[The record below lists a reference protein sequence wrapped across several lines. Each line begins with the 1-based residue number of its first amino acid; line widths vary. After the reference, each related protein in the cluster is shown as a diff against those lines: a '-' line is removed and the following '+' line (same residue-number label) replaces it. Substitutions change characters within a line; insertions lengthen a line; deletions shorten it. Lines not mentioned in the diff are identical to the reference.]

1 MIIRLRHAYSEC
13 VWVLFSFKVTLIGF
27 KVGKVLFPRHIRGK
41 GVRIRGSFC
50 FLLCFGSSWI
60 LDPPPPLD
68 LTHVATLQK
77 LEDVRKAGISPL
89 YIPQSCIP
97 SCYSVQPGKHWQA
110 SFFLFCFF
118 ALNSMEVTKG
128 EDGSAEQAASL
139 FGTRE
144 VESQRSMNENKR
156 STRRKIIIGVCSVA
170 LWQHGGQL

>member
-1 MIIRLRHAYSEC
+1 M
-13 VWVLFSFKVTLIGF
+13 
-27 KVGKVLFPRHIRGK
+27 GKVLFPRHIIGK

-97 SCYSVQPGKHWQA
+97 SCYSVQPGKHRQA
-110 SFFLFCFF
+110 SFFCFVF
-118 ALNSMEVTKG
+118 LRSTAWKWPKERTGRRNRQRLYLGHERWRVRGAWMRIKGVPAVKSLLGYVGSMEGNFERLT
-128 EDGSAEQAASL
+128 SAVWKSH
-139 FGTRE
+139 
-144 VESQRSMNENKR
+144 
-156 STRRKIIIGVCSVA
+156 IIVNVCVWAPATHITAWS
-170 LWQHGGQL
+170 